1 MIQKTEGRSKA
12 HERIGPS
19 RVARHHQQHL
29 GASDEDA
36 TQTLERKTH
45 NPGTDGW
52 IGIAVDSSFPLRV
65 FAGPGQN
72 TQSAASGPDSAFNTT
87 RSQWLQVAPS
97 RSINH
102 TRPHKAGDDQRFLDG
117 RLGLFAV
124 RHSAAP
130 SPVSTPSFL
139 FLLTRYGLRT
149 SCVRYAPLLPI
160 HYPPSTIHPCVC
172 VCVCLCLCAP
182 SPRPVRAQSYRSR
195 SSTLLGLA
203 VVPPNQPVSP
213 F

>member
-1 MIQKTEGRSKA
+1 MTKTQRRRWEN
-12 HERIGPS
+12 
-19 RVARHHQQHL
+19 
-29 GASDEDA
+29 
-36 TQTLERKTH
+36 H

-52 IGIAVDSSFPLRV
+52 IGIAVYSSFPLRV

-72 TQSAASGPDSAFNTT
+72 TQSAASGPDIAFNTT
-87 RSQWLQVAPS
+87 RSQSLQVAPS
-97 RSINH
+97 IIRVRTKPATTNDSL
-102 TRPHKAGDDQRFLDG
+102 TTFRRQAQRCT
-117 RLGLFAV
+117 
-124 RHSAAP
+124 
-130 SPVSTPSFL
+130 VSTPSFL

-160 HYPPSTIHPCVC
+160 HPCVC
-172 VCVCLCLCAP
+172 VCVCLCAP

-213 F
+213 S